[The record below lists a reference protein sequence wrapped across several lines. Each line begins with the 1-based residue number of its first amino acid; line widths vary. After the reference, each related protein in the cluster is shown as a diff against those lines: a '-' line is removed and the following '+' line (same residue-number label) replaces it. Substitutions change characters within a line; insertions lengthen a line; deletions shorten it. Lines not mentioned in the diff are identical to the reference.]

1 MSQRFSA
8 HFFGSHSIAWS
19 FLRIVFQS
27 QGRAYMNRPSWTSP
41 THGNDCENTDE
52 MRIGRTEN
60 IHHSSDSIR
69 WQVTRI
75 EWVQRKHRRSRRCL
89 NSGNIN
95 FDADVYLL
103 ACVSK
108 IVFISRLPDLD
119 IIYAFR
125 SHFAQNPNLI
135 KKCAMLKM
143 RTILCDVWRRLIL
156 VFFFSVRN
164 VNGKIRMIFEEVW
177 LVRFGSND
185 SEKSLL
191 RAATWIHEAVFYS
204 SIPCI

>member
-8 HFFGSHSIAWS
+8 HFFGSHSIACSFVWS
-19 FLRIVFQS
+19 FLSIVFRS

-41 THGNDCENTDE
+41 THGNGCKNTHE

-60 IHHSSDSIR
+60 IHHSSDNIR

-89 NSGNIN
+89 NSDNIK

-108 IVFISRLPDLD
+108 NVFIFRLPDLD
-119 IIYAFR
+119 IIYAFL
-125 SHFAQNPNLI
+125 SHFARNPNLI
-135 KKCAMLKM
+135 KKCDMLKM
-143 RTILCDVWRRLIL
+143 RTILCDV
-156 VFFFSVRN
+156 
-164 VNGKIRMIFEEVW
+164 
-177 LVRFGSND
+177 
-185 SEKSLL
+185 
-191 RAATWIHEAVFYS
+191 
-204 SIPCI
+204 

>member
-1 MSQRFSA
+1 MNISDAWEWLRKYWRNVDRKNRKYSSFKWQHSVTSNENRMSTKETPTVS
-8 HFFGSHSIAWS
+8 SLPK
-19 FLRIVFQS
+19 LRQH
-27 QGRAYMNRPSWTSP
+27 QLW
-41 THGNDCENTDE
+41 C
-52 MRIGRTEN
+52 
-60 IHHSSDSIR
+60 
-69 WQVTRI
+69 W
-75 EWVQRKHRRSRRCL
+75 C
-89 NSGNIN
+89 
-95 FDADVYLL
+95 
-103 ACVSK
+103 
-108 IVFISRLPDLD
+108 VFIGMRFKNC
-119 IIYAFR
+119 IYFSFARPR